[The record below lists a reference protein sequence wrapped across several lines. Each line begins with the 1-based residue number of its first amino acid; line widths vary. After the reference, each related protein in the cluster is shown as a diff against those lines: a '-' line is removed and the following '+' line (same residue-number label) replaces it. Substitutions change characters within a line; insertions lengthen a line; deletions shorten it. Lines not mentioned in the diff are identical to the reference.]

1 MIVDKLRGENMKKI
15 INPVMLAI
23 FLMSV
28 FISNYALADR
38 GRDII
43 EEAVKK
49 GQGYEDSDT
58 LQELI
63 TTDSSGKANRRLLR
77 VTRLEGN
84 EKVGDKILLVVR
96 EPQTYKG
103 MALLTHGMLG
113 KDEEQWTYNR
123 RNYKVRRVSPI
134 DKAKSFSSSEFTF
147 EDLGIRELDD
157 YTYRFIK
164 ETEINGKK
172 TFEVEAIPVDP
183 KSGYS
188 RQVAWLDQEN
198 LRILKIDFYDKDKV
212 LEKTRFNENYQLY
225 SEKYWRAH
233 LVRMVNHKT
242 NRKSEFIVQDKFKFN
257 VGLTEKNFTTNELQR
272 IR

>member
-1 MIVDKLRGENMKKI
+1 MDKIVNSI
-15 INPVMLAI
+15 ILAV
-23 FLMSV
+23 FLMSA

-38 GRDII
+38 GREII
-43 EEAVKK
+43 EQAAKR
-49 GQGYEDSDT
+49 GQGYVNSDT

-63 TTDSSGKANRRLLR
+63 TTDSSGKTNRRLLR

-113 KDEEQWTYNR
+113 KDDEQWTYNR
-123 RNYKVRRVSPI
+123 RKYKVRRVSPI
-134 DKAKSFSSSEFTF
+134 DKVKSFSSSEFTF

-164 ETEINGKK
+164 ETELNGLKA
-172 TFEVEAIPVDP
+172 FEIEAIPVDP
-183 KSGYS
+183 KSGYG
-188 RQVAWLDQEN
+188 RQIAWVDQEN

-212 LEKTRFNENYQLY
+212 LEKTKFHENYQLY
-225 SEKYWRAH
+225 LKKYWRAH
-233 LVRMVNHKT
+233 NVRMENHKSK
-242 NRKSEFIVQDKFKFN
+242 RKSEFIVQDKFKFN